1 MRRRSFLEGDFLV
14 LGGRVPRVVGV
25 LIGLTLALSIL
36 GALGG
41 REGPLRAA
49 GVLVPALVWS
59 GQAWRLFTWMFFEME
74 PISLLFSCLMLWWFG
89 RDLIQAWGAGGFLG
103 RYLAF
108 SALPAALTVLMSLA
122 WTDLGMAVYSGQWAI
137 TGALVIAWATL
148 FPSRQLLLYFVF
160 PLGGRNLVYITLG
173 TTVLFGL
180 FYGLAGFVPHLLAES
195 LMLAYLRGVSFQRL
209 WLEVRYRLWWR
220 GFRKR
225 SSHLRAVEKD
235 APSQQDRWLH

>member
-1 MRRRSFLEGDFLV
+1 MRRGSFLEGDFLV

-41 REGPLRAA
+41 RESVVRSA

-59 GQAWRLFTWMFFEME
+59 GQVWRLITWMFFESE

-89 RDLIQAWGAGGFLG
+89 RDLIQAWGSKGFLG

-108 SALPAALTVLMSLA
+108 TAVPAALTVLLSLV
-122 WTDLGMAVYSGQWAI
+122 WTGLGLAVFAGQWAI

-160 PLGGRNLVYITLG
+160 PLGGRNLVYITFG
-173 TTVLFGL
+173 TTILFAL
-180 FYGLAGFVPHLLAES
+180 FYGPGGFVPHLLAEG
-195 LMLAYLRGVSFQRL
+195 LMLVYLRGVSLQRL

-225 SSHLRAVEKD
+225 SSHLRAVERD
-235 APSQQDRWLH
+235 VPARQDRWLH

>member
-1 MRRRSFLEGDFLV
+1 
-14 LGGRVPRVVGV
+14 
-25 LIGLTLALSIL
+25 
-36 GALGG
+36 
-41 REGPLRAA
+41 
-49 GVLVPALVWS
+49 
-59 GQAWRLFTWMFFEME
+59 
-74 PISLLFSCLMLWWFG
+74 
-89 RDLIQAWGAGGFLG
+89 
-103 RYLAF
+103 
-108 SALPAALTVLMSLA
+108 
-122 WTDLGMAVYSGQWAI
+122 
-137 TGALVIAWATL
+137 
-148 FPSRQLLLYFVF
+148 
-160 PLGGRNLVYITLG
+160 VYITLG